1 MADFQAEGNQV
12 ISLESGPGN
21 VSSTLLRQHAKTYQ
35 NIAFSVLDA
44 NKTNVFESYL
54 QALGGLWQQGIA
66 LDWTKAIP
74 ALPTQRIALPTY
86 AFNRKPCWV
95 YPPSKSAEKVQA
107 ISHIATAPIVTTVQN
122 FSVQQEVAAKP
133 IIRTG
138 NSSNQK
144 ERLLLQVL
152 EILED
157 STGLSFELSQADE
170 GFIELGLDSLLLTQ
184 LALRF
189 RKEYGLPITFRQ
201 LYDQLQSPEMLA
213 NYLLKE
219 LSREAIANILRE
231 KYEEEIPTESVQAA
245 VPDGAMGLVLQQ
257 LQALTQQVLA
267 LQGGNIPQEQTIGPA
282 SSAPAKK
289 LKVAEKSESTDISK
303 EELLELKKP
312 FGATARID
320 KQSAE
325 LNPKQKAFLEA
336 FIVKYNN
343 KTRGSK
349 AYAEQHRDYM
359 ADPRVVSGFKPAVK
373 EMVYPI
379 VVNKSE
385 GARVWDIDGNEYVD
399 ALNGFG
405 SNFFGYNH
413 PYILR
418 ALQQQLANGVEV
430 GPQHELAGDVCK
442 MICEFTNFDRAA
454 LCNTGSEAVLG
465 AMRIARTVT
474 GRSLIVAFNGSY
486 HGSIDEVIV
495 RGTSKLKSF
504 AAAPGIMPEA
514 VQNMLILD
522 YGIEQTLDIIRNRA
536 DEIAAVMVEPVQSRR
551 PEFQPIEFLKALR
564 KLTEELDITLIFDE
578 VITGFRT
585 HQGGAQAIFGVQA
598 DLATYGKV
606 IGGGM
611 PIGAIAGK
619 RAWMD
624 ALDGGGWQFGDD
636 SIPEVGVTY
645 FAGTFVRHPLALA
658 GAKASLELMKEGG
671 EGLHHEM
678 QNKTQY
684 LVTRMNKFIEKLG
697 LPMYVATFG
706 SLWKIKQ
713 KELALPYV
721 ELFFTLMR
729 EKGVHIWDLFPCFLT
744 TAHTYDDIEFIAEVF
759 EESINEL
766 ITAGFLKTNA
776 ELGTTN
782 RQRVKKASQP

>member
-1 MADFQAEGNQV
+1 
-12 ISLESGPGN
+12 
-21 VSSTLLRQHAKTYQ
+21 
-35 NIAFSVLDA
+35 
-44 NKTNVFESYL
+44 
-54 QALGGLWQQGIA
+54 
-66 LDWTKAIP
+66 
-74 ALPTQRIALPTY
+74 
-86 AFNRKPCWV
+86 
-95 YPPSKSAEKVQA
+95 
-107 ISHIATAPIVTTVQN
+107 
-122 FSVQQEVAAKP
+122 
-133 IIRTG
+133 
-138 NSSNQK
+138 
-144 ERLLLQVL
+144 
-152 EILED
+152 
-157 STGLSFELSQADE
+157 
-170 GFIELGLDSLLLTQ
+170 
-184 LALRF
+184 
-189 RKEYGLPITFRQ
+189 
-201 LYDQLQSPEMLA
+201 
-213 NYLLKE
+213 
-219 LSREAIANILRE
+219 
-231 KYEEEIPTESVQAA
+231 
-245 VPDGAMGLVLQQ
+245 
-257 LQALTQQVLA
+257 
-267 LQGGNIPQEQTIGPA
+267 
-282 SSAPAKK
+282 
-289 LKVAEKSESTDISK
+289 
-303 EELLELKKP
+303 
-312 FGATARID
+312 
-320 KQSAE
+320 
-325 LNPKQKAFLEA
+325 
-336 FIVKYNN
+336 
-343 KTRGSK
+343 
-349 AYAEQHRDYM
+349 
-359 ADPRVVSGFKPAVK
+359 
-373 EMVYPI
+373 
-379 VVNKSE
+379 
-385 GARVWDIDGNEYVD
+385 
-399 ALNGFG
+399 
-405 SNFFGYNH
+405 
-413 PYILR
+413 
-418 ALQQQLANGVEV
+418 
-430 GPQHELAGDVCK
+430 

-465 AMRIARTVT
+465 AMRVARTVT
-474 GRSLIVAFNGSY
+474 GRPLIVAFNGSY
-486 HGSIDEVIV
+486 HGIVDEVIV

-522 YGIEQTLDIIRNRA
+522 YGIEQSLDIIRNRA

-671 EGLHHEM
+671 QGLHHEM

-713 KELALPYV
+713 KEPALPYV

-766 ITAGFLKTNA
+766 ISAGFLKTIA
-776 ELGTTN
+776 EPGTTN
-782 RQRVKKASQP
+782 RQRVKKASQPPVPGAKLGIDKEGKPAWFLPDPERNGYFLQVLS